1 MDTTKKAEFIRL
13 FKAIKRERHRHEV
26 WSDFVTTSAIA
37 LHNAT
42 AKDHTLEN
50 EYMSIISAY
59 STCDIQRLCEMLSLV
74 VTLLEPEPTD
84 ILGQLYME
92 LELSSKENGQY
103 FTPPYISGLMAEI
116 LHGESLDQ
124 KLQQPFVTLHEPA
137 CGAGGMILSFVKV
150 IIQKKHNPAEKLWVS
165 AIDIN
170 RVAALMAYI
179 QLTLWNVPAEVI
191 IGNALSME
199 LRERWLTPAHHFY
212 DWDTRLRWQKMV
224 SGMRQLVTMEVEKDT
239 NKEDEIKAETL
250 RKEKIL
256 EEPAPTVE
264 SKTSSQASFDFD
276 LSIKWSL
283 YHNKTPARKS
293 GGFNL

>member
-1 MDTTKKAEFIRL
+1 MDNHQKAEFIRL
-13 FKAIKRERHRHEV
+13 FKAIKPERHRHEV

-50 EYMSIISAY
+50 EYMNIISAY
-59 STCDIQRLCEMLSLV
+59 STCDIQRLCEMLSIV

-137 CGAGGMILSFVKV
+137 CGAGGMVLAFVKV
-150 IIQKKHNPAEKLWVS
+150 VIQKKHNPAEKLWVS

-170 RVAALMAYI
+170 RIAALMAYI
-179 QLTLWNVPAEVI
+179 QFSLWNVPAEVI
-191 IGNALSME
+191 VGDALSME
-199 LRERWLTPAHHFY
+199 LRERWLTPAHHLY
-212 DWDTRLRWQKMV
+212 DWDTRLHWQKMV
-224 SGMRQLVTMEVEKDT
+224 DGMRQLVNMEIEEDKETEVE
-239 NKEDEIKAETL
+239 APQ
-250 RKEKIL
+250 KEKIL
-256 EEPAPTVE
+256 EEPARTVE
-264 SKTSSQASFDFD
+264 SKTDSQASFDFD
-276 LSIKWSL
+276 LSTK
-283 YHNKTPARKS
+283 
-293 GGFNL
+293 